1 MGFKVHNASG
11 YDDFDKDA
19 TYSFNEAGL
28 LVVHLGR
35 GGGRL
40 TYSPQAWT
48 VVEEPDASGEY
59 LQGYR
64 FERRSM

>member
-1 MGFKVHNASG
+1 MGFKVHKASG
-11 YDDFDKDA
+11 YDDFGKDA

-35 GGGRL
+35 DGGRL

-48 VVEEPDASGEY
+48 VVEEPDAAGDY
-59 LQGYR
+59 LPADR
-64 FERRSM
+64 FRNE